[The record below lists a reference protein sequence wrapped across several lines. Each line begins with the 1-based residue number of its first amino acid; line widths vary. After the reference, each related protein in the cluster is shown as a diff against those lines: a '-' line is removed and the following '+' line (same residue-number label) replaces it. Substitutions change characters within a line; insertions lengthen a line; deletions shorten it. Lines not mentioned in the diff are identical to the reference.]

1 MIIYFH
7 EYDLRMLKSEA
18 DNVNYYAFHRA
29 AAIIND
35 NLKIGRVFMVSL
47 IALPNQQLDAQIAQI
62 IIARNILNSI

>member
-1 MIIYFH
+1 MCRTSH
-7 EYDLRMLKSEA
+7 AAAASEA